1 MTGNGFD
8 AGDRFLQ
15 FGLPGDQPVSGDWN
29 KDGKDT
35 PGVLQNRKW
44 FFDLEGDGYTGEVGQ
59 PTQIGLGGIA
69 VSGSSSSARAR
80 QFRCVQV
87 VLRVLAPLSPNH
99 LQQNHLQNHLQQNH
113 LAAIRLRSV
122 RRLFDRLRILRNH
135 QFKSLRLRSML
146 KELFRGKL
154 QPSRSAP

>member
-69 VSGSSSSARAR
+69 VSGSSSIGPRPTIPVRPGGPQSP
-80 QFRCVQV
+80 
-87 VLRVLAPLSPNH
+87 APLSPTTYNKTTY
-99 LQQNHLQNHLQQNH
+99 NKTTGSNPPT
-113 LAAIRLRSV
+113 AV
-122 RRLFDRLRILRNH
+122 RRQFDRLRILRNH
-135 QFKSLRLRSML
+135 QFKSLRL
-146 KELFRGKL
+146 
-154 QPSRSAP
+154 